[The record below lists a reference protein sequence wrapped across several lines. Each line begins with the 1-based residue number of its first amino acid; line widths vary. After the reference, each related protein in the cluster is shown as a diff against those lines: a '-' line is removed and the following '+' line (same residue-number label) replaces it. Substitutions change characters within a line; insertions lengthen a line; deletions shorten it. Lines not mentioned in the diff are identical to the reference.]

1 MNVLTLDIAAPLS
14 PSLYFYSLAHNSRS
28 GAANL
33 KLTLCAL
40 HEKLQ
45 HVRAMIN
52 LIATCARA
60 GVACV
65 LHGATLALALTL
77 KLK

>member
-1 MNVLTLDIAAPLS
+1 MNVLTLSL
-14 PSLYFYSLAHNSRS
+14 SLYFYSLAHNSRS

-52 LIATCARA
+52 LSATCAR
-60 GVACV
+60 VACV